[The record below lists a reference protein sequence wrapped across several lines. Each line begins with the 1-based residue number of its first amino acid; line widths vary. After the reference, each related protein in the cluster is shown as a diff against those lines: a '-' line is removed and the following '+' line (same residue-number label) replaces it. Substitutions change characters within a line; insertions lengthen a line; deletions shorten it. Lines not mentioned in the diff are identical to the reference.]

1 MQSVITWEQ
10 LLIYLFIFLIIY
22 YAAVLALFYRHDLVL
37 PGSRFTRQQS
47 PGGKYEPE
55 EKPTGEENNYEAL
68 YNNVHELMKDCR
80 DTFVNVSNAPVD
92 KDRLIADLSR
102 KVKLHPEIKGTAFQ
116 VSMSNHIA
124 QEASHRLGVE
134 LDDDELERIW
144 Q

>member
-1 MQSVITWEQ
+1 MQMITWEQ
-10 LLIYLFIFLIIY
+10 LLIYLFISLIIY
-22 YAAVLALFYRHDLVL
+22 YAVVLALFYRHDLVRL
-37 PGSRFTRQQS
+37 GNRFTKQERS
-47 PGGKYEPE
+47 NDLYKME
-55 EKPTGEENNYEAL
+55 EKSSHNEGNDYDYL
-68 YNNVHELMKDCR
+68 YNSVHQLMKDCR